1 MRKPDKVSSNKDN
14 SVPCSLCT
22 LSEVFF
28 RFFPI
33 ILMMKPATGTKTK
46 MKNVSFTL
54 ADNIEIMVIKI
65 IIGSLKI
72 NSKIDRKE

>member
-1 MRKPDKVSSNKDN
+1 M
-14 SVPCSLCT
+14 L
-22 LSEVFF
+22 
-28 RFFPI
+28 I
-33 ILMMKPATGTKTK
+33 IKPATGTKTK